1 MNFENIFML
10 PNVIGDRSR
19 RRFGSIFIKIPK
31 VTFARSS
38 LMYIKVATKVVN
50 LGILQSTPLYIPRPT
65 LDNKKII

>member
-1 MNFENIFML
+1 MNFKNIFIL

-19 RRFGSIFIKIPK
+19 RKFGGIFIKFPK

-50 LGILQSTPLYIPRPT
+50 LGILTKVPPCIH
-65 LDNKKII
+65 LDLP